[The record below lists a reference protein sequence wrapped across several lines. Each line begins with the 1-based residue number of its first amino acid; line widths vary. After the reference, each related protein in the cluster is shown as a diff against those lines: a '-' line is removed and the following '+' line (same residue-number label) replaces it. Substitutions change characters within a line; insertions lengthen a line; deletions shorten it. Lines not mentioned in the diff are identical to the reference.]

1 MVLNLVNGT
10 SVTLAPAKG
19 IIISRNSAKEI
30 WPSVLKWIEKNER

>member
-19 IIISRNSAKEI
+19 IIKSRNSAKEI
-30 WPSVLKWIEKNER
+30 